1 MLVSFSL
8 SRVVNVRMKF
18 QLLCLIKIQ
27 VHMSAPNV
35 EWFIN
40 MLMTIPSEGYGT
52 SFVYV
57 MSEWTKL
64 QGKYSLSFRPAL
76 CWR

>member
-1 MLVSFSL
+1 
-8 SRVVNVRMKF
+8 
-18 QLLCLIKIQ
+18 
-27 VHMSAPNV
+27 MSAPNV

-40 MLMTIPSEGYGT
+40 MLMTIPSEGYGN

-64 QGKYSLSFRPAL
+64 QGKCSLSFRPAL
-76 CWR
+76 C